1 MLPLTIIKKYIYLT
15 KRKINPHYYLGI
27 ISVIFLLSI
36 TPACQTHLPYIIQD
50 EIKPVS
56 APFEIPDF
64 KRPVFPKKYFSIVDF
79 GAVEGGTVKC
89 TDAIQ
94 RAINTAAAE
103 GGGYVIIP
111 KGKWLTG
118 AIHLDNNINLYLDK
132 YAELIFSQ
140 DPKDYLPVV
149 FSRHEDVEC
158 YKYSSF
164 IYAKDKVN
172 IAITGAGTLNGQGKP
187 WWEYKTKKRDSEV
200 LLFEMAKNNVPVN
213 ERIFDGTN
221 GRELRPAFF
230 QPMNCKNV
238 LVEGVTFLFGAFWTI
253 TPTYCENV
261 IIRKVKI
268 ITFGDLG
275 DQPNGDGVN
284 PSSSR
289 NVLIEDCEFSTGDD
303 CIAIKAGRDDDGLR
317 VNKPCENIIIRN
329 CKGFVGHGG
338 IVIGSETSGGVRNV
352 FAENCQFYGTD
363 RVVRIKTTRGR
374 GGIIENMLFKNLT
387 GDSIQKEAIRIYMRY
402 NPQGPLVERL
412 PAQPVTKATPIVRNL
427 RFENIEIKNGKGY
440 SVELL
445 GLPEMNIENISF
457 KNASLGSLKGINI
470 SDAKSI
476 TFQNIQVKSEV
487 SPILQILESKNVS
500 FDSTEFSSNEA
511 LKLNINGENSNQ
523 IIFRNVNLGDDKKV
537 FVFGEGASENSIIIE
552 K

>member
-1 MLPLTIIKKYIYLT
+1 MIPLTIIKKCYNIIRCRIIPRYSV
-15 KRKINPHYYLGI
+15 GI
-27 ISVIFLLSI
+27 LIIIFIMSNSLS
-36 TPACQTHLPYIIQD
+36 CQSHLPYLIQD
-50 EIKPVS
+50 EIKPIN
-56 APFEIPDF
+56 APFNIPDF
-64 KRPVFPKKYFSIVDF
+64 KRPDFPKNYFSIIDF
-79 GAVEGGTVKC
+79 NAVEGGTVKC
-89 TDAIQ
+89 TEAIQ
-94 RAINTAAAE
+94 KAINKAASE

-118 AIHLDNNINLYLDK
+118 AIHLDNNINLHLEKD
-132 YAELIFSQ
+132 AELIFSQ

-158 YKYSSF
+158 YKYSAF
-164 IYAKDKVN
+164 IYANNKEN
-172 IAITGAGTLNGQGKP
+172 IAITGTGILNGQGKS
-187 WWEYKTKKRDSEV
+187 WWDYKTKKRDSEV
-200 LLFEMAKNNVPVN
+200 LLYEMGKNNVPVE

-261 IIRKVKI
+261 IVRKVKI

-275 DQPNGDGVN
+275 DTPNGDGVN

-303 CIAIKAGRDDDGLR
+303 CIAIKAGRDNDGLR

-329 CKGFVGHGG
+329 CKGLIGHGG

-352 FAENCQFYGTD
+352 YAENCQFYHTD

-374 GGIIENMLFKNLT
+374 GGMIENMWFKDLT
-387 GDSIQKEAIRIYMRY
+387 GDSIQKEAIRINMRY
-402 NPQGPLVERL
+402 NPQGPLIDRL
-412 PAQPVTKATPIVRNL
+412 PAQPVTKTTPIIRNIY
-427 RFENIEIKNGKGY
+427 FENIQIRSGKGY

-445 GLPEMNIENISF
+445 GLPEMQIENISF
-457 KNASLGSLKGINI
+457 KNVFLEASKGINI
-470 SDAKSI
+470 SDVKSVI
-476 TFQNIQVKSEV
+476 FQNSEID
-487 SPILQILESKNVS
+487 SEEGPITQILESNNVL
-500 FDSTEFSSNEA
+500 FENIKFSSLEP
-511 LKLNINGENSNQ
+511 LKFYINGENSGN
-523 IIFRNVNLGDDKKV
+523 IVFKKSKIEKKN
-537 FVFGEGASENSIIIE
+537 FQFGEGVSEKSVIIE
-552 K
+552 D